1 LYKGWR
7 GKPTSRLFFSEHF
20 TLSSAHMQW
29 RQQMESGKQNIRQE
43 IRWVLRAQ
51 AGDRVAFDELLQA
64 VQLPLYRYIVS
75 LTGDSSLAE
84 DILQEVF
91 VLIYR
96 KLGWLREPELFRP
109 WAYRIA
115 TRETFK
121 WLQRE
126 KRWKE
131 QERDEEVLLAI
142 PADEAFAVELLP
154 QLPSL
159 LARLSPASR
168 VVIVLH
174 YLHELTLDEIAE
186 VLGVAIGT
194 VKSRLSYGL
203 SSLRQLLHK

>member
-1 LYKGWR
+1 
-7 GKPTSRLFFSEHF
+7 
-20 TLSSAHMQW
+20 
-29 RQQMESGKQNIRQE
+29 MESGKQE

-51 AGDRVAFDELLQA
+51 TGDRVALDELLRA
-64 VQLPLYRYIVS
+64 VQSPLYRYIVS
-75 LTGDSSLAE
+75 LTSDSSLAE

-96 KLGWLREPELFRP
+96 KLGWLREPELFRA

-121 WLQRE
+121 WLKRE

-131 QERDEEVLLAI
+131 QERDEELLLAI
-142 PADEAFAVELLP
+142 PALSDEPFAAELLP
-154 QLPSL
+154 ELPQL

-168 VVIVLH
+168 AVIVLH
-174 YLHELTLDEIAE
+174 YLHELTLEEIAE
-186 VLGVAIGT
+186 VLGLAVGT

-203 SSLRQLLHK
+203 SSLRQQLHK